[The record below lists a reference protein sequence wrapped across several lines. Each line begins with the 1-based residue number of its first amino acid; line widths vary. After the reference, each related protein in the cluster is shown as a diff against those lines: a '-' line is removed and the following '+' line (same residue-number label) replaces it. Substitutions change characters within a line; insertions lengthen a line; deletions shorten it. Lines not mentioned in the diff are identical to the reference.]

1 MMDGAG
7 TSESHRTPNG
17 GLAEVGAMLRDRRKE
32 LGHDIQSVARQTH
45 IKVSYLSAIEDG
57 RRRDLPGAAYTIGF
71 VRTYADFLGFDGN
84 RLVTDFHA
92 QLAGARQRPA
102 AQAAQ
107 AAQETPRVTV
117 SPVLVAGAVLA
128 LALVGFFLWGYLS
141 DTSNDTNSAAV
152 EEAQDAPEG
161 DGSAADEAAGDA
173 QAPDAAGES
182 TTADGAAAPAPDAGA
197 AVAAA
202 GASDQAPTADAA
214 ATPPAD
220 QAGTSQ
226 SGTNQSGTETAGL
239 EDQLPPPEGEP
250 GDAANQDPEQVQQAS
265 AAEGA
270 ATGKVVLRARL
281 ESWVQVTNEKG
292 ESVFSRVLRAGETYT
307 VPNETGLMLTTGNA
321 GGIEI
326 VLDGKKL
333 KSLGSVG
340 LVRRDFPLDA
350 KKLKDGSA
358 YKPATP
364 PAATQ

>member
-7 TSESHRTPNG
+7 TDSHRGPNG

-32 LGHDIQSVARQTH
+32 LGHEIQQVANQTH
-45 IKVSYLSAIEDG
+45 IKLSYLKAIEEG

-92 QLAGARQRPA
+92 QLAGARQRPG
-102 AQAAQ
+102 QAA
-107 AAQETPRVTV
+107 AGTPEAPRSTV
-117 SPVLVAGAVLA
+117 SPVLIAGAVLA
-128 LALVGFFLWGYLS
+128 LAVIGFFAWGYFSDGSNSGPSTEEVEDAPTDEAAPEDAAEDAAS
-141 DTSNDTNSAAV
+141 DTATAEDAGAGDVAATESTGAAAAPESSAAPA
-152 EEAQDAPEG
+152 EAPAPAA
-161 DGSAADEAAGDA
+161 GSAA
-173 QAPDAAGES
+173 P
-182 TTADGAAAPAPDAGA
+182 AAAPAAQPANQGA
-197 AVAAA
+197 DQVASAPVE
-202 GASDQAPTADAA
+202 DQV
-214 ATPPAD
+214 PPAESE
-220 QAGTSQ
+220 A
-226 SGTNQSGTETAGL
+226 A
-239 EDQLPPPEGEP
+239 EP
-250 GDAANQDPEQVQQAS
+250 SNQDPEQVQQAA
-265 AAEGA
+265 AAEG

-292 ESVFSRVLRAGETYT
+292 ESIFSRVLRAGETYT
-307 VPNETGLMLTTGNA
+307 VPNEPNLVMTTGNA

-326 VLDGKKL
+326 MLDGKKL

-340 LVRRDFPLDA
+340 LVRRDFPLDP